1 MKTKYLGNLLY
12 GLFDKGLNRI
22 EKDPQKIHDRIRA
35 LLNFSKR
42 MGIEISPENMLHME
56 RNKIMQ
62 QYAKNPQGEIS
73 YENISREGVEKW
85 ENSIKRLLK
94 LDPSEN
100 MQLAIVKLKNNYIKL
115 IDPEIQTEKVQMEVL
130 KQDISAI
137 TEIVPKTEKVEM
149 LAVEIDPHSIWY
161 FSSTEKVGKVAV
173 GKNPYQIINIKD
185 PSKEICEEALKTL
198 FGNIF
203 VRTDTQDFIE
213 NTINLFN
220 QLQIADIYEINF
232 KYEFKHTPSEKEIS
246 QLNSELK
253 VTAMLI
259 NEIWPAIF
267 RDALEHKDLIPSEE
281 FKLFA
286 IKADSH
292 LIRLIDNPST
302 NIQLAAINEDPLSI
316 TYLKNPSEDI
326 QLAAIR
332 LNPFCVGKINNLT
345 DKAAAEAREYISRKF
360 EALSA
365 NPENIESIDNPSK
378 EMLGVVH
385 KNDPYDFIWL
395 INKEFILAVKNRDF
409 NKIVQLKE
417 EGYQPSTEA
426 MQIISEVTP
435 ENDVVAIQKIYGTN
449 TTNNLE
455 DIKLTN
461 SCSNEKKID
470 QPLITNSL
478 MCI

>member
-1 MKTKYLGNLLY
+1 M
-12 GLFDKGLNRI
+12 
-22 EKDPQKIHDRIRA
+22 
-35 LLNFSKR
+35 
-42 MGIEISPENMLHME
+42 
-56 RNKIMQ
+56 
-62 QYAKNPQGEIS
+62 
-73 YENISREGVEKW
+73 
-85 ENSIKRLLK
+85 
-94 LDPSEN
+94 
-100 MQLAIVKLKNNYIKL
+100 
-115 IDPEIQTEKVQMEVL
+115 
-130 KQDISAI
+130 
-137 TEIVPKTEKVEM
+137 
-149 LAVEIDPHSIWY
+149 
-161 FSSTEKVGKVAV
+161 
-173 GKNPYQIINIKD
+173 
-185 PSKEICEEALKTL
+185 
-198 FGNIF
+198 
-203 VRTDTQDFIE
+203 
-213 NTINLFN
+213 
-220 QLQIADIYEINF
+220 
-232 KYEFKHTPSEKEIS
+232 
-246 QLNSELK
+246 
-253 VTAMLI
+253 
-259 NEIWPAIF
+259 
-267 RDALEHKDLIPSEE
+267 
-281 FKLFA
+281 
-286 IKADSH
+286 
-292 LIRLIDNPST
+292 
-302 NIQLAAINEDPLSI
+302 
-316 TYLKNPSEDI
+316 
-326 QLAAIR
+326 AAIR